1 MKCFGLPTVQFH
13 ALSFAESLLSRKLS
27 KELTYKCIFLLAVER
42 SLILPQDFQFFLRFI
57 RQYSCILTKVLA
69 VNLTHIASLNE
80 TELASS
86 KLWIDQLLSEVLECI
101 QADSFKVI
109 GEVLPQLIQV
119 SAIEVLISFCKG
131 IVIDV
136 QK

>member
-1 MKCFGLPTVQFH
+1 
-13 ALSFAESLLSRKLS
+13 
-27 KELTYKCIFLLAVER
+27 LLAVER

-57 RQYSCILTKVLA
+57 RLYSSILTKVLA

-119 SAIEVLISFCKG
+119 SVIEVLISFCKG